1 VVVKKE
7 DSTIETLA
15 RKGIIIVYTRPKL
28 MEGDINLI
36 LPLKESPISN
46 NS

>member
-15 RKGIIIVYTRPKL
+15 RKGIIAYARPKL

>member
-1 VVVKKE
+1 VVVKEE

-15 RKGIIIVYTRPKL
+15 RKGIIAYARPKL

>member
-7 DSTIETLA
+7 DSTIEILA
-15 RKGIIIVYTRPKL
+15 RKGTIAYTRPKL

-36 LPLKESPISN
+36 
-46 NS
+46 